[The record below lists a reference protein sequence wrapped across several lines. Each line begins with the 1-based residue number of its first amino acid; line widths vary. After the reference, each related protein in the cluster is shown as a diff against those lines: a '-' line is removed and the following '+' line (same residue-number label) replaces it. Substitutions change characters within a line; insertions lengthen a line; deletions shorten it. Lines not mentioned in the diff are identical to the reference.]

1 MFDNNGERE
10 NGKSSVKAE
19 GEFTAR
25 LLRSCANLADRGVFI
40 PRRHNFDLSKVSS
53 IGVGGTAEAAFYPDT
68 LAGLTE
74 LIVELKK
81 ANIPFALLGTAANVL
96 IPDKCEELRGAVIFT
111 RQLRSLAVDGEN
123 VFVFCGV
130 TGAEFLQRTL
140 AAGLT
145 GAEFLEGIPCSI
157 GGATYMNAGAN
168 GRHVSDILESVLAF
182 GKGEMR
188 VYSQRE
194 CRFSY
199 KDSAFM
205 HSGETILGVTFRLK
219 KSTREAVEENL
230 RLSREKRAALPK
242 GRSLGC
248 IFKNPPPLGKDERRI
263 SAGLLIEKA
272 GMKGVNIGG
281 ARVSRQHG
289 NFIINEGGA
298 TYRDVCELIDKIRIR
313 VYETQGVLLQEEIRY
328 LKDLWQ

>member
-1 MFDNNGERE
+1 
-10 NGKSSVKAE
+10 
-19 GEFTAR
+19 
-25 LLRSCANLADRGVFI
+25 
-40 PRRHNFDLSKVSS
+40 
-53 IGVGGTAEAAFYPDT
+53 
-68 LAGLTE
+68 
-74 LIVELKK
+74 
-81 ANIPFALLGTAANVL
+81 
-96 IPDKCEELRGAVIFT
+96 
-111 RQLRSLAVDGEN
+111 
-123 VFVFCGV
+123 
-130 TGAEFLQRTL
+130 
-140 AAGLT
+140 
-145 GAEFLEGIPCSI
+145 
-157 GGATYMNAGAN
+157 MNAGAN

-272 GMKGVNIGG
+272 DMKGIKIGG